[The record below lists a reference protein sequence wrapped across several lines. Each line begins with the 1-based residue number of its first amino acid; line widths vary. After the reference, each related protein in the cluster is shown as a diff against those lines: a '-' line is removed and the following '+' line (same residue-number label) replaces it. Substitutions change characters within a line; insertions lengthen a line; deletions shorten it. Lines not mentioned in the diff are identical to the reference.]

1 MDSIRLSLVS
11 LYNNGL
17 DNMINTY
24 LSLEYIIM
32 LSLFIFVLA
41 LFSVGSVF
49 ENIKR
54 DEKKKEPYK
63 SRRQKLR
70 EYNKAERKK
79 K

>member
-1 MDSIRLSLVS
+1 
-11 LYNNGL
+11 
-17 DNMINTY
+17 MIHTY
-24 LSLEYIIM
+24 LTLEYISIV
-32 LSLFIFVLA
+32 LFGLILI

-70 EYNKAERKK
+70 EYNRNERRNK
-79 K
+79 

>member
-1 MDSIRLSLVS
+1 
-11 LYNNGL
+11 
-17 DNMINTY
+17 MINTY

-54 DEKKKEPYK
+54 DEKKKEPYM
-63 SRRQKLR
+63 SRREKLKA
-70 EYNKAERKK
+70 YNKKEKRNER
-79 K
+79 

>member
-1 MDSIRLSLVS
+1 
-11 LYNNGL
+11 
-17 DNMINTY
+17 MINTY

-63 SRRQKLR
+63 SRQQKLR
-70 EYNKAERKK
+70 EYNRKERRNK
-79 K
+79 

>member
-1 MDSIRLSLVS
+1 
-11 LYNNGL
+11 
-17 DNMINTY
+17 MINTY

-32 LSLFIFVLA
+32 VSLFIFVLA

-70 EYNKAERKK
+70 EYNKKERQNK
-79 K
+79 

>member
-1 MDSIRLSLVS
+1 
-11 LYNNGL
+11 
-17 DNMINTY
+17 MINTY
-24 LSLEYIIM
+24 LSLEYIIV

-70 EYNKAERKK
+70 EYNRNERRNK
-79 K
+79 

>member
-1 MDSIRLSLVS
+1 MV
-11 LYNNGL
+11 
-17 DNMINTY
+17 NTY
-24 LSLEYIIM
+24 LSLEYMVIV
-32 LSLFIFVLA
+32 LFGLILI
-41 LFSVGSVF
+41 LFSLGSVYL
-49 ENIKR
+49 NIER

>member
-70 EYNKAERKK
+70 EYNKKERQNK
-79 K
+79 

>member
-1 MDSIRLSLVS
+1 
-11 LYNNGL
+11 
-17 DNMINTY
+17 MINTY

-63 SRRQKLR
+63 SRRQKLK
-70 EYNKAERKK
+70 EYNKAERKRNE
-79 K
+79 

>member
-1 MDSIRLSLVS
+1 MV
-11 LYNNGL
+11 
-17 DNMINTY
+17 NTY

-54 DEKKKEPYK
+54 DVKKKEPYK
-63 SRRQKLR
+63 SRRQKLK
-70 EYNKAERKK
+70 EYNKAERKRSE
-79 K
+79 

>member
-1 MDSIRLSLVS
+1 
-11 LYNNGL
+11 
-17 DNMINTY
+17 MINTY

-63 SRRQKLR
+63 SRKQKLR
-70 EYNKAERKK
+70 EYNKAERRNNEN
-79 K
+79 